1 MLASVV
7 WYAAGVL
14 LAVGA
19 ICVLRPIRRLGLPT
33 RRRAL
38 GAVAGALI
46 VLTACV
52 FISPGVERI
61 TVPASELDNAFP
73 AFHFNEVHS
82 TVVNAPPDRVYRAM
96 LDVTADE
103 LPLYRLLTRVR
114 CLGRCE
120 GESILNPGTGASLV
134 QTALKTSFRTLAEI
148 PNQELVFGT
157 FVVAPSNAGART
169 WTKEAYIALQ
179 DPGYVKAAM
188 NFEVRAIATGSELRT
203 ETRVFATDPAS
214 LRVFTAYW
222 RTILPGSAI
231 IRRQWLAAI
240 KRRAEN
246 PGAPSTSLPRS

>member
-1 MLASVV
+1 MVLI
-7 WYAAGVL
+7 AG
-14 LAVGA
+14 G

-33 RRRAL
+33 RRRA
-38 GAVAGALI
+38 AGAMAAALVVLI
-46 VLTACV
+46 ACV
-52 FISPGVERI
+52 VISPGVERI
-61 TVPASELDNAFP
+61 LTPANELDKAFP

-82 TVVNAPPDRVYRAM
+82 TVVNAAPERVYRAM

-120 GESILNPGTGASLV
+120 GESILNPGAGASLV
-134 QTALKTSFRTLAEI
+134 QTALKTSFRTLAEV
-148 PNQELVFGT
+148 PGQELVFGT

-188 NFEVRAIATGSELRT
+188 NFQVRAIATGSELRT

-231 IRRQWLAAI
+231 IRRQWLDAI
-240 KRRAEN
+240 KRRAESG
-246 PGAPSTSLPRS
+246 PTPTACTRPSYSPRTRSL